1 MSGRT
6 DFIMKRS
13 FKDDP
18 DKRVLKLH
26 RFFQY
31 ASPLAI
37 TALLAYL
44 IATLFYNP
52 PSDLVLASRI
62 LLASFFTI
70 EFAVE
75 FILYESKKKF
85 FKNYWWRAALFIPI
99 IGFLRILGQ
108 LAQLAH
114 FLPIV
119 KMVEKISDTIDYY
132 KSKWNK

>member
-31 ASPLAI
+31 VSPLAI

-52 PSDLVLASRI
+52 SSELVLVSRI
-62 LLASFFTI
+62 LLASFFTV

-85 FKNYWWRAALFIPI
+85 VKNYWWRAALFIPV

-108 LAQLAH
+108 LAQLTY

-119 KMVEKISDTIDYY
+119 KIMEKVSDTVEYY
-132 KSKWNK
+132 KSKWKE